1 MEVYKVGCAVVR
13 VHGNPDRDKLKAA
26 SEIFMKKVIA
36 ARKKALKEGQ
46 KG

>member
-1 MEVYKVGCAVVR
+1 MECYKIGNAVIR
-13 VHGNPDRDKLKAA
+13 VHGNPDRDKLKMA
-26 SEIFMKKVIA
+26 SEQFMKKVIA

>member
-13 VHGNPDRDKLKAA
+13 VHGNPDRERLKAA
-26 SEIFMKKVIA
+26 SERFAKQVMA